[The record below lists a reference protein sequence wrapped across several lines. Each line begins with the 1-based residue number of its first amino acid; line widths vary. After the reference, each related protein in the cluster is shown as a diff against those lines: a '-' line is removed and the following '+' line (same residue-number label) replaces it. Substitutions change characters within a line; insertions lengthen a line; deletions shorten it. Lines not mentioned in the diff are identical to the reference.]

1 MPLKS
6 KNWVS
11 LSPHPAILAEGLVG
25 TLGSTN
31 IDKDLKLFWI
41 VLVIWALPPLPS
53 APCLTLLIGNLEK
66 KKMSLPVRF
75 NKTEDVKEKI
85 ERKELQGVCVCVN
98 MYLNYGNKRG
108 IHKR

>member
-1 MPLKS
+1 MGTPS
-6 KNWVS
+6 TAICPMS
-11 LSPHPAILAEGLVG
+11 DPADWQFG
-25 TLGSTN
+25 
-31 IDKDLKLFWI
+31 
-41 VLVIWALPPLPS
+41 
-53 APCLTLLIGNLEK
+53 K

>member
-1 MPLKS
+1 MS
-6 KNWVS
+6 D
-11 LSPHPAILAEGLVG
+11 PADWQFG
-25 TLGSTN
+25 
-31 IDKDLKLFWI
+31 
-41 VLVIWALPPLPS
+41 
-53 APCLTLLIGNLEK
+53 K